1 MMKRIITLLTVF
13 VSLSVSAQVEYSMP
27 ETPKKIEFANV
38 MVNLDRVTQEKV
50 ENLVLTLLTPQNAY
64 LDAKLERMQWYFP
77 IIEEILEEENVP
89 DDLKYLAVQESD
101 LQPDAL
107 SSSGAVGF
115 WQFKE
120 PTAVE
125 LGLTINRDIDER
137 KYIYASTRAAAKYF
151 QKNNIIFKN
160 WISCIYAYNQG
171 PTGATKAIPNNW
183 SYASEVNFDSNT
195 PEYLLKALAHRIAY
209 EHRINR
215 LKKSPR
221 KFVVYPTRAKSLA
234 EIAVEL
240 TVDLSELRQY
250 NAWLYT
256 AAIPAEE
263 NYNILIPIRLEYED
277 EILKKI
283 SQRKDLTISDK
294 GFPILKR
301 ITVTTTSDDQPIIYD
316 INNKQGLLAQPGD
329 EVAQMAKKGGISI
342 SNFLKYNDLT
352 DRDMIITG
360 NVYYLEKKGK
370 RGPVEFHTAARDQ
383 TFWDVSQMYGI
394 SLAKLLKYNRLKTP
408 ETLQP
413 GRVVWL
419 QRKRPRNKPVEI
431 IKQSII
437 EEKKSIPVTPSYE
450 PKKEVK
456 SVPEEIPV
464 VINRTLPREE
474 ETPVE
479 EEKPIIIRRN
489 EPQPEKVPVTPK
501 KTPERV
507 VENKEVRSNNYGTKT
522 HLVKQG
528 ETLFSLSKKY
538 GLTVAELRL
547 LNNMTSSSVLQ
558 YGQEIIVSGDVKPQ
572 DPVTISSTKQKVTEE
587 DTPSRERSAPA
598 SYHTVQS
605 GQTLYSISKL
615 YNTTVSN
622 IQKWNNMN
630 GTNLEVG
637 QRLIVSPS
645 ANSQTQQ
652 SSGSLMT
659 YTVKKGD
666 TLFSIANNNGISV
679 SELKKFNNLSSNTIS
694 IGQKLRV
701 R

>member
-195 PEYLLKALAHRIAY
+195 PDYLLKALAHRIAY

-370 RGPVEFHTAARDQ
+370 KGPVEFHTAARDQ

-489 EPQPEKVPVTPK
+489 EPQPEKVPITPK

-622 IQKWNNMN
+622 IQKWNNMS

-637 QRLIVSPS
+637 QQLIVSPS

>member
-137 KYIYASTRAAAKYF
+137 KYIYTSTRAAAKYF

-195 PEYLLKALAHRIAY
+195 PDYLLKALAHRIAY

-370 RGPVEFHTAARDQ
+370 KGPVEFHTAARDQ

-622 IQKWNNMN
+622 IQNWNNMN

>member
-1 MMKRIITLLTVF
+1 MMKRIITLLTIF

-195 PEYLLKALAHRIAY
+195 PDYLLKALAHRIAY

-370 RGPVEFHTAARDQ
+370 KGPVEFHTAARDQ

-489 EPQPEKVPVTPK
+489 EPQPEKVPVPPK

-587 DTPSRERSAPA
+587 DERSAPA

-622 IQKWNNMN
+622 IQKWNNMS

-637 QRLIVSPS
+637 QQLIVSPS

>member
-13 VSLSVSAQVEYSMP
+13 VSFGVSAQVEYSMP

-38 MVNLDRVTQEKV
+38 MVNLDKETQEKV
-50 ENLVLTLLTPQNAY
+50 ENLVLTLLTPQNSY

-77 IIEEILEEENVP
+77 IVEKILEEENVP

-125 LGLTINRDIDER
+125 LGLAINRDIDER
-137 KYIYASTRAAAKYF
+137 KYIYSSTKAAAKYF

-171 PTGATKAIPNNW
+171 PTGASKAIPNNW
-183 SYASEVNFDSNT
+183 SYASEVNFDRNT
-195 PEYLLKALAHRIAY
+195 PDYLLKALAHRIAY

-263 NYNILIPIRLEYED
+263 NYNVLIPVRLENED

-301 ITVTTTSDDQPIIYD
+301 VTVTTTSDDQPITYE
-316 INNKQGLLAQPGD
+316 INNRQGLLAQPGD
-329 EVAQMAKKGGISI
+329 EVAQMAKKGGVSI

-370 RGPVEFHTAARDQ
+370 KGPIEFHTAARDQ
-383 TFWDVSQMYGI
+383 TFWDVSQMYAI

-408 ETLQP
+408 ESLQP

-450 PKKEVK
+450 PKKEVMPF
-456 SVPEEIPV
+456 PEEKPV
-464 VINRTLPREE
+464 VINRAMPGEV
-474 ETPVE
+474 ETSE
-479 EEKPIIIRRN
+479 DDDKPIIIRRN
-489 EPQPEKVPVTPK
+489 EPIPEKTTPTPK
-501 KTPERV
+501 KTPERLT
-507 VENKEVRSNNYGTKT
+507 EKNEVRSSNYGTKT

-547 LNNMTSSSVLQ
+547 LNNMTSSSILQ
-558 YGQEIIVSGDVKPQ
+558 YGQEIIVSGDVKAQ
-572 DPVTISSTKQKVTEE
+572 DPVTISSTKQTTIEE
-587 DTPSRERSAPA
+587 DIEPSQNSNTAL
-598 SYHTVQS
+598 SHTVRS

-622 IQKWNNMN
+622 IQKWNNMS

-637 QRLIVSPS
+637 QRLLVSPNGNL
-645 ANSQTQQ
+645 APKD
-652 SSGSLMT
+652 SSSSLMT

-679 SELKKFNNLSSNTIS
+679 NELKRFNNLTSNTIS

>member
-195 PEYLLKALAHRIAY
+195 PDYLLKALAHRIAY